1 MKHTFLN
8 NNESEAFCWNNY
20 RLFKTVAAPLWPIN
34 THFESPQEGDEPS
47 LKILIL
53 ILRQAPNFEP
63 SSKYMRLTGN
73 SSRQPNWK
81 NQRQGRNTGSESE
94 SRLFCS
100 NFVFKRNWAVFSH
113 FSPFFLGW
121 KYSVSTLISLSKNPG
136 QRVGVWQLPSWKLH
150 RSTGNT
156 KKKKIKN
163 NFCSFFSQSVEFGM
177 HSSDKGVMRNPDNN
191 FYKWMC
197 CP

>member
-94 SRLFCS
+94 SCLFCS

-113 FSPFFLGW
+113 FFTFFPRVKMLCFHFDFAQQE
-121 KYSVSTLISLSKNPG
+121 SRAARRRVAASQLEATSLN
-136 QRVGVWQLPSWKLH
+136 WQY
-150 RSTGNT
+150 
-156 KKKKIKN
+156 KKKKINQK
-163 NFCSFFSQSVEFGM
+163 
-177 HSSDKGVMRNPDNN
+177 
-191 FYKWMC
+191 
-197 CP
+197 